1 MEKSAGGFQTI
12 SQVAEEVGVT
22 QHTLRFWETKFG
34 QLRPMKRAGGRRYY
48 RSEDLEII
56 KTIQFLLD
64 ERGFTLKMAQK
75 VLREHGVQKAKTIQ
89 IAPNLSQTQK
99 QEENDDALS
108 ADSTPM
114 SKTLDLVSLKESL
127 VILRDLRAKF

>member
-1 MEKSAGGFQTI
+1 MQI
-12 SQVAEEVGVT
+12 V
-22 QHTLRFWETKFG
+22 LWM
-34 QLRPMKRAGGRRYY
+34 LC
-48 RSEDLEII
+48 
-56 KTIQFLLD
+56 
-64 ERGFTLKMAQK
+64 AQK

-89 IAPNLSQTQK
+89 ITPNLSQMQK